1 MKKSILS
8 LMLLLV
14 VATVT
19 NAAPRFGLIAEQEK
33 GAGVFVTDDMYNA
46 QLSVGNTTVDFGDTE
61 LTSATKISIGGNYK
75 IALDSVT
82 ALTAGLNFETLT
94 GDKYDGSDLNDN
106 SRIAI
111 SVGFERAL
119 SSNLVLTTQA
129 DLFATQTIKDYTNST
144 GTNDLETTAIFS
156 NGRVGVAYLF

>member
-19 NAAPRFGLIAEQEK
+19 NAAPRFGLIAEQTK

-46 QLSVGNTTVDFGDTE
+46 QLTVGNTTIDLGDTE
-61 LTSATKISIGGNYK
+61 NTSATKISIGGNYK

-82 ALTAGLNFETLT
+82 ALTAVVF
-94 GDKYDGSDLNDN
+94 Y
-106 SRIAI
+106 
-111 SVGFERAL
+111 
-119 SSNLVLTTQA
+119 
-129 DLFATQTIKDYTNST
+129 
-144 GTNDLETTAIFS
+144 
-156 NGRVGVAYLF
+156 

>member
-8 LMLLLV
+8 LTLLLV
-14 VATVT
+14 VASVT

-46 QLSVGNTTVDFGDTE
+46 QLTVGNTTSDLGSTE
-61 LTSATKISIGGNYK
+61 LVSATKISIGGNYK

-82 ALTAGLNFETLT
+82 ALTAGVNFETLT
-94 GDKYDGSDLNDN
+94 GDKYNSVDLEDN

-129 DLFATQTIKDYTNST
+129 DLYSTQTIEDYS
-144 GTNDLETTAIFS
+144 GTNDLETTTIFS

>member
-8 LMLLLV
+8 LTLLLV

-33 GAGVFVTDDMYNA
+33 GTGVFVTDDMYNA
-46 QLSVGNTTVDFGDTE
+46 QLTVGNTTSDLGSTE
-61 LTSATKISIGGNYK
+61 IVSATKISIGGNYK

-82 ALTAGLNFETLT
+82 ALTAGLNFETLS
-94 GDKYDGSDLNDN
+94 GDKYNEGQDLKDN

-129 DLFATQTIKDYTNST
+129 DLFATQTIDEYD
-144 GTNDLETTAIFS
+144 GTNDLETTTIFS

>member
-8 LMLLLV
+8 LTLLLV
-14 VATVT
+14 VASVT
-19 NAAPRFGLIAEQEK
+19 NAAPRFGIIAEQTK

-46 QLSVGNTTVDFGDTE
+46 QLTLGNTTSDLGSTE
-61 LTSATKISIGGNYK
+61 LVSATKISIGGNYK

-82 ALTAGLNFETLT
+82 ALTAGVNFETLT
-94 GDKYDGSDLNDN
+94 GDKYNSVDLEDN

-129 DLFATQTIKDYTNST
+129 DLFATETIDEYD
-144 GTNDLETTAIFS
+144 GTNDLETTTIFS

>member
-8 LMLLLV
+8 LTLLLV
-14 VATVT
+14 VASVT
-19 NAAPRFGLIAEQEK
+19 NAAPRFGLIAEQTK

-46 QLSVGNTTVDFGDTE
+46 QLTVGNTTSDLGSTE
-61 LTSATKISIGGNYK
+61 LVSATKISIGGNYK

-82 ALTAGLNFETLT
+82 ALTAGVNFETLT
-94 GDKYDGSDLNDN
+94 GDKYNSVDLEDN

-119 SSNLVLTTQA
+119 SSNLILTTQA
-129 DLFATQTIKDYTNST
+129 DLFATQTIDEYD
-144 GTNDLETTAIFS
+144 GTDDLETTTIFS

>member
-8 LMLLLV
+8 LTLLLV

-19 NAAPRFGLIAEQEK
+19 NAAPRFGLIAEQTK

-46 QLSVGNTTVDFGDTE
+46 QLTVGNTTSDLGSTE
-61 LTSATKISIGGNYK
+61 IVSATKISIGGNYK

-82 ALTAGLNFETLT
+82 ALTAGVNFETLT
-94 GDKYDGSDLNDN
+94 GDKYDSVDLEDN

-129 DLFATQTIKDYTNST
+129 DLYSTQTIEDYS
-144 GTNDLETTAIFS
+144 GTSDLETTTIFS

>member
-8 LMLLLV
+8 LTLLLV

-19 NAAPRFGLIAEQEK
+19 NAAPRFGLIAEQTK

-46 QLSVGNTTVDFGDTE
+46 QLTVGSASTEMNSVSND
-61 LTSATKISIGGNYK
+61 ATKVSLGANYK
-75 IALDSVT
+75 VALDSVT
-82 ALTAGLNFETLT
+82 ALTAGLTYESIS
-94 GDKYDGSDLNDN
+94 GDFDENSNEIDGATK
-106 SRIAI
+106 IAV

-129 DLFATQTIKDYTNST
+129 DLYSST
-144 GTNDLETTAIFS
+144 TKENYGGSGNDLDVTKIFS